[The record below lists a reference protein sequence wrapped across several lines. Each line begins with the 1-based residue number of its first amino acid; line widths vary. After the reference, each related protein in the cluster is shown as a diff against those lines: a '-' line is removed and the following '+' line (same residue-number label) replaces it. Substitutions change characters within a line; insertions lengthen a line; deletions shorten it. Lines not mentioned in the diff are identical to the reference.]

1 MSLADLRSTLPFQAK
16 GMIPLPIEESELDF
30 VPLSVVDDE
39 QNGKQLHGILV
50 ATLRGGLEKLRIPQK
65 KRVS

>member
-1 MSLADLRSTLPFQAK
+1 
-16 GMIPLPIEESELDF
+16 MIPLPIEESELDF